1 MEAGYRNFEI
11 YRLSHALAMK
21 VHEMSLKLPKFEM
34 HEVGSQIR
42 RSAKSVPAN
51 IVEGYALRK
60 WKNEYVHFLCR
71 AYASSEETLQHLEM
85 LHATKS
91 LTDDRLYQEL
101 QEEYKKLNRMLFAFV
116 KSVAETHESPSFL
129 KEPEEPYNLNLEP

>member
-1 MEAGYRNFEI
+1 MEAGYKSFEI
-11 YRLSHALAMK
+11 YKLSHALGIK

-60 WKNEYVHFLCR
+60 WKNEYVHFLYR

-85 LHATKS
+85 LFATKS
-91 LTDDRLYQEL
+91 LSDDKLYEEL
-101 QEEYKKLNRMLFAFV
+101 RDEYQKLNRMIFAFA
-116 KSVAETHESPSFL
+116 KSVANTHESPFFI
-129 KEPEEPYNLNLEP
+129 KEPEEPYNPNLEP